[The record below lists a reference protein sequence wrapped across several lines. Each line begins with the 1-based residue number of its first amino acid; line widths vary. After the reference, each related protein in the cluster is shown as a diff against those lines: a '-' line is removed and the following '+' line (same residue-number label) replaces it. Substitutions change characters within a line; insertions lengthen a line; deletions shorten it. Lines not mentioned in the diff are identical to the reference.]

1 MAEENGSWNFNWSS
15 GLPLQ
20 YSLSEYSNNKGE
32 SCISGIVW
40 FLVRIL
46 KNSNI
51 NGELPD
57 LAVLSVS
64 KAFAET
70 WAARY
75 RGMCLTIS
83 SWNVLST
90 QLTLLTQKAY
100 ACLAVKLYLAPE
112 KLVKHLR
119 HKVKAEVIIQ

>member
-1 MAEENGSWNFNWSS
+1 MQGRTDLRSMAEENGSWNFTWSS

-20 YSLSEYSNNKGE
+20 YSLSEYSNNKGK

-46 KNSNI
+46 KNSNV

-64 KAFAET
+64 WAFAET
-70 WAARY
+70 
-75 RGMCLTIS
+75 
-83 SWNVLST
+83 
-90 QLTLLTQKAY
+90 
-100 ACLAVKLYLAPE
+100 
-112 KLVKHLR
+112 
-119 HKVKAEVIIQ
+119 